1 MIEKH
6 HADALAALAVACR
19 PYGAPQWDPVGVT
32 AAIAKVKHLG
42 LADVAM
48 AVIRAASDRDAKTP
62 GVITATN
69 SLHWREKLTEPST
82 KREPYDPQ
90 HTCGVCGFAEADCR
104 ARWEGDHEFES
115 VRQSAKRAIPAAKRD
130 HVAEAD
136 ETRKQRQG

>member
-6 HADALAALAVACR
+6 QADALAALAVACR
-19 PYGAPQWDPVGVT
+19 PYGALKWDPAGVV

-69 SLHWREKLTEPST
+69 SLHWREKLSEPRARRT
-82 KREPYDPQ
+82 PYDPQ
-90 HTCGVCGFAEADCR
+90 HTCGVCGFAEDECR
-104 ARWEGDHEFES
+104 MRWAEDHEFES
-115 VRQSAKRAIPAAKRD
+115 VKTAAKRAVPAAE
-130 HVAEAD
+130 HVPDTAIKEEA
-136 ETRKQRQG
+136 